1 MTEDKQQD
9 EKDRCHCP
17 YCDEDAEPSPYCQ
30 PCKITEFHCPRC
42 HQAVPRGKRVCPH
55 CGADIRKEAQAGG

>member
-1 MTEDKQQD
+1 MAEDKQRD

-17 YCDEDAEPSPYCQ
+17 YCDEDAEPTPYCQ
-30 PCKITEFHCPRC
+30 LCKITEFHCPRC
-42 HQAVPRGKRVCPH
+42 RKAIPRGERVCPH